1 MAGLPGR
8 PLTLAAGTGAA
19 LPVIVSAVHAVQVR
33 WEPTDDKG
41 IVATRAYDVLT
52 AHTPLVGQYSMAS
65 LITGHATHGLGPMLY
80 WLIALPVR
88 IGNPVTMAVT
98 VALANVGAV
107 LATVALAR
115 RRGGPVLMFATAV
128 AIAPMCMS
136 LAAESFHDV
145 WNPAAPL
152 LPFLALI
159 FLCWCLACG
168 DHRLLPITVL
178 VASFVVQA
186 HLAYLPP
193 AAGMLVIGLAGLSM
207 RAPRGRSL
215 LRWGLAAVLVGLVC
229 WLPTIVDQ
237 LSSRQGN
244 ISLVARSV
252 TAPVTTLG
260 PRVGAHAVA
269 RAIGWRPWWLTV
281 PGTRWDRYHDV
292 LVRPTEL
299 RIATTIGLLAALGL
313 LAAVGW
319 RRRRWDLAAAAL
331 IGLVLCLTLGAV
343 AAHTPVQPVL
353 ASTVAYTLWWGSQ
366 CGMWVWLILGW
377 ASWLAL
383 AARLR
388 VRVRGRA
395 AAVATVAGLAAVG
408 FAGTAAAAKEKPD
421 QHVALYR
428 PLARIATRLDET
440 IPRVT
445 VRLDGTLDVATLPF
459 KAAVRFFLVRRGDR
473 VLSRGANLRNGDWY
487 ELRHRPYNLRLALTD
502 VRRRPVR
509 HMSLLIGVG
518 FRENGAHHTVFV
530 WISRARRP
538 IATQSQPV
546 GRR

>member
-1 MAGLPGR
+1 MAGLTGR

-41 IVATRAYDVLT
+41 IIATRAYDVLT
-52 AHTPLVGQYSMAS
+52 AHTPLVGQYSMATR
-65 LITGHATHGLGPMLY
+65 ITGYATHGLGPMLF

-88 IGNPVTMAVT
+88 IGSPVTMAVT
-98 VALANVGAV
+98 VAVANTVAV

-136 LAAESFHDV
+136 LAAESFHDI
-145 WNPAAPL
+145 WNPAAAL

-159 FLCWCLACG
+159 FLCWSVACG

-193 AAGMLVIGLAGLSM
+193 AAGMLIIGLAGLSM
-207 RAPRGRSL
+207 RARRDRSL
-215 LRWGLAAVLVGLVC
+215 LRWGLATILVGVVC
-229 WLPTIVDQ
+229 WLPTIVDEV
-237 LSSRQGN
+237 SSRRGN
-244 ISLVARSV
+244 LSLVVRSV
-252 TAPVTTLG
+252 TTPVTTLG
-260 PRVGAHAVA
+260 AGLGAHAIA
-269 RAIGWRPWWLTV
+269 RAVGWRPWWLIV

-292 LVRPTEL
+292 LVRPTDL
-299 RIATTIGLLAALGL
+299 RIATTVGLLAALGL
-313 LAAVGW
+313 VAAAGW
-319 RRRRWDLAAAAL
+319 RRRRWDLATAAL
-331 IGLVLCLTLGAV
+331 IALVLCLTLGAV

-377 ASWLAL
+377 AGGLAL
-383 AARLR
+383 AARLH
-388 VRVRGRA
+388 VRVGGRA

-408 FAGTAAAAKEKPD
+408 FAGTVATASEKPD

-428 PLARIATRLDET
+428 PLARIATRLGQA
-440 IPRVT
+440 IPRAET

-459 KAAVRFFLVRRGDR
+459 KAAVRFFLVRRGIR
-473 VLSRGANLRNGDWY
+473 VLSRGAYLRNGDWY
-487 ELRHRPYNLRLALTD
+487 ELHHRPYDLRLVMTD

-509 HMSLLIGVG
+509 RMSLLIGVG
-518 FRENGAHHTVFV
+518 FTENGARHAVLV
-530 WISRARRP
+530 WTSPGPVAGGGGAR
-538 IATQSQPV
+538 
-546 GRR
+546 